1 MNAQR
6 AAPRRGPKRAS
17 ARSGGPRRQ
26 RTQSRSMIV
35 ALAMPPP
42 SHIVCSP

>member
-1 MNAQR
+1 MIAQR
-6 AAPRRGPKRAS
+6 GAPRRVPKRAS
-17 ARSGGPRRQ
+17 ASSGGPRRQ